1 MLEERAR
8 LLLEG
13 IDPRKM
19 RTQTS
24 GAGVNFHQVYDD
36 RERIYNGVY
45 TKRKWVKNLERERE
59 GEWRGPPLE
68 KWHRGRCIQ
77 TVKDVYA
84 VRVERSPIGG
94 NATTVSS
101 SSSSTRREEGGG
113 ALVSCCCCCGADGSA
128 GFWFFSGF
136 WPWNRRER
144 GNIKAGSV
152 DRKGQAPGTE
162 MTPCRGL
169 SLFLKSNSRRLKGK
183 SRKNAPSPPPFS
195 LSLSSL
201 CLFSSSSSY
210 HYSHVK
216 AVSYIIAL
224 IAEENGQ
231 KGN

>member
-1 MLEERAR
+1 MPQRSLLLL
-8 LLLEG
+8 LLLE
-13 IDPRKM
+13 
-19 RTQTS
+19 
-24 GAGVNFHQVYDD
+24 
-36 RERIYNGVY
+36 E
-45 TKRKWVKNLERERE
+45 KR
-59 GEWRGPPLE
+59 
-68 KWHRGRCIQ
+68 
-77 TVKDVYA
+77 
-84 VRVERSPIGG
+84 
-94 NATTVSS
+94 
-101 SSSSTRREEGGG
+101 GG

>member
-84 VRVERSPIGG
+84 VRVERGPIGG

-113 ALVSCCCCCGADGSA
+113 APWLAAAAAVGLMVLLVSGSFR
-128 GFWFFSGF
+128 GSGLGIGE
-136 WPWNRRER
+136 RE
-144 GNIKAGSV
+144 GI
-152 DRKGQAPGTE
+152 
-162 MTPCRGL
+162 
-169 SLFLKSNSRRLKGK
+169 
-183 SRKNAPSPPPFS
+183 
-195 LSLSSL
+195 
-201 CLFSSSSSY
+201 
-210 HYSHVK
+210 
-216 AVSYIIAL
+216 
-224 IAEENGQ
+224 
-231 KGN
+231 